1 MNKNSKKMREIAL
14 EIVEFNENF
23 VKGGVKCSHKS
34 SKYGKV
40 LKYLIFERDLGYKD
54 VGKILNMTPQAVN
67 NIVNRMEEKSFNCFY
82 IRKLCKNLNIDEKY
96 FLNLSDLVGEIL
108 DERESRTILQ

>member
-40 LKYLIFERDLGYKD
+40 LKYLIFERGLGYKD
-54 VGKILNMTPQAVN
+54 VGKILDMTPQAVN
-67 NIVNRMEEKSFNCFY
+67 NIVNRMAERSFNCFY
-82 IRKLCKNLNIDEKY
+82 IRKLCTKLNIDEKY